1 MAYFLP
7 VGGVRRELL
16 RARKRGVLV
25 RLVVP
30 GHSDVPLV
38 QWASRH
44 LLGVLLRRRFHIYE
58 RQLNMLHSKV
68 MVVDGEWSLLGSCN
82 MDARSLWINHEL
94 LVVVRSRPLA
104 ARLEE
109 IAAFEMARS
118 RRLSARGGRGRS
130 WWRGLGGRLGW
141 SVGWWLW
148 RPQKSST
155 PRAFPPPFFL
165 GRSEGRDMAGLTK
178 ALGHLRRLLPLPQE

>member
-44 LLGVLLRRRFHIYE
+44 LLSTLLRRRFHIYE

-94 LVVVRSRPLA
+94 LVVVRSRALA

-109 IAAFEMARS
+109 GAEFEMARS
-118 RRLSARGGRGRS
+118 RRLSPKAVPERS
-130 WWRGLGGRLGW
+130 CWRRLRDRLAW
-141 SVGWWLW
+141 SLRWWL
-148 RPQKSST
+148 
-155 PRAFPPPFFL
+155 
-165 GRSEGRDMAGLTK
+165 
-178 ALGHLRRLLPLPQE
+178 